1 MTEVIKRDGTRES
14 LNIEKLHKV
23 VTFACEEIA
32 GVSASEVEIH
42 SQIQFFDGI
51 KTEDVQ
57 ETLIK
62 SAADLISE
70 ETPNY
75 QWVAGR
81 LINYH
86 LRKMVY
92 GQYEPISLRE
102 LVEKNIVMMAWPEA
116 ISLTRFL
123 LEKTAVSEQLK
134 QTLLLKLAEALLFD
148 GQLDSALNELDMLQI
163 FSEQLASPEEK
174 IHLLN
179 LLSLTL
185 TRRQNFDDAILHAEL
200 AYQAAQQANNERLI
214 IQSLFINFFAS
225 FSVLKVFN

>member
-1 MTEVIKRDGTRES
+1 MTEVIKRDGSREP
-14 LNIEKLHKV
+14 LDIEKLHKV
-23 VTFACEEIA
+23 VEFACEDIS

-51 KTEDVQ
+51 KTSDVQ

-92 GQYEPISLRE
+92 GEFEPWQLMK
-102 LVEKNIVMMAWPEA
+102 LVKKNVD
-116 ISLTRFL
+116 LGFY
-123 LEKTAVSEQLK
+123 
-134 QTLLLKLAEALLFD
+134 D
-148 GQLDSALNELDMLQI
+148 
-163 FSEQLASPEEK
+163 
-174 IHLLN
+174 
-179 LLSLTL
+179 
-185 TRRQNFDDAILHAEL
+185 
-200 AYQAAQQANNERLI
+200 
-214 IQSLFINFFAS
+214 
-225 FSVLKVFN
+225 